1 MSLRTLAEIDADI
14 DRCNWLREHLH
25 DLSAVLEQDTALA
38 RLQAERDVAVSQG
51 VAA

>member
-14 DRCNWLREHLH
+14 DRCNWLRDHLH
-25 DLSAVLEQDTALA
+25 DLSAVLEQDRVLA
-38 RLQAERDVAVSQG
+38 RLQAERAAAVSQG